1 MITMKKTVLALFCA
15 CSVSAFSQIKP
26 SVIYDGGELL
36 FVPAQLTSKGIP
48 FMYSHNKS
56 NHSTYI
62 TIFDEDVN
70 IVEQS
75 EIKAE
80 ILNYTTRTITTQRK
94 FFMPYKDGGTRSSS
108 EEEGYFLDEWTLTDD
123 VTEEKVY
130 HNEWI
135 VGPEVYEDNN
145 NYHSRY
151 MYLSQT
157 LFNQDDDFEF
167 LRDHYEVMPLS
178 YCADDD
184 RSGDHVGIEKPNF
197 GDEDYDYYTQD
208 FDYEL
213 GGFVFTLVKTK
224 VYGGVKH
231 TGIDIVS
238 LDGTIKQTLEGITSL
253 QTVVSINGNFY
264 VSAYDWTTQT
274 HGLYKIAST
283 ATAIE
288 RVAETSP
295 ITTNNTAYT
304 LDGFKA
310 TSNTKGVIIKNG
322 QKILNK

>member
-1 MITMKKTVLALFCA
+1 MKKTVLALFCA

-36 FVPAQLTSKGIP
+36 FVPAKLTSKGVP
-48 FMYSHNKS
+48 FMYSRNKS
-56 NHSTYI
+56 NQSTYI

-75 EIKAE
+75 EIKAQT
-80 ILNYTTRTITTQRK
+80 LNYTTRTITTQRK

-108 EEEGYFLDEWTLTDD
+108 GEEGYFLDEWTLIDD
-123 VTEEKVY
+123 VTEDKVY
-130 HNEWI
+130 YNEWI

-145 NYHSRY
+145 NYRSRS

-157 LFNQDDDFEF
+157 LFNQDEDFEF

-184 RSGDHVGIEKPNF
+184 KSGGIIVGSEKPSI
-197 GDEDYDYYTQD
+197 GGEECDYCTRDY
-208 FDYEL
+208 DYEL
-213 GGFVFTLVKTK
+213 GGFVYTLVKTK
-224 VYGGVKH
+224 VFGGVKH

-238 LDGTIKQTLEGITSL
+238 LDGTIKQTLEGITDL
-253 QTVVSINGNFY
+253 WTVVSINGNFY

-274 HGLYKIAST
+274 YGLYKIAST

-288 RVAETSP
+288 RIADTSP
-295 ITTNNTAYT
+295 QTTNNTAYT

-310 TSNTKGVIIKNG
+310 TPNTKGVIIKNG
-322 QKILNK
+322 QKFLNK